1 MDSALI
7 TIARQSD
14 GDLSRALEGLLR
26 PTPDVQ
32 VTYEWIS
39 PGNAARRFSD
49 LGSDSVWMATRIGD
63 RSHLYL
69 LLGGGWFRGLRFGDT
84 DGFVADWL
92 KEHPHATFQAIS
104 RMGVTNTR
112 SKLTSEWVYIWVEE
126 DAASL
131 NVDLVRAGYFPG
143 AAMADMVDNDRGM
156 LATLNDPK
164 LADAKM
170 QVLKERADNPQDL
183 PRSLVSNE
191 DYARR
196 MDRIAGAEKIARDE
210 KLGIWSDAMRE
221 EREAEGYR

>member
-1 MDSALI
+1 MVSNSKGLWVRKFKLLLLALALGTCFAAHSDEPNSAGTL
-7 TIARQSD
+7 T
-14 GDLSRALEGLLR
+14 
-26 PTPDVQ
+26 
-32 VTYEWIS
+32 
-39 PGNAARRFSD
+39 FK
-49 LGSDSVWMATRIGD
+49 LGMATRSGD

-84 DGFVADWL
+84 GGFVADWL

-112 SKLTSEWVYIWVEE
+112 NKLTSEWVYIWVEE

-143 AAMADMVDNDRGM
+143 AAMADMVDNDQGM

-164 LADAKM
+164 LADEKI

-183 PRSLVSNE
+183 PRRLVSEE

-210 KLGIWSDAMRE
+210 KLGIWSDAMRD